1 MSNTIEELYQLN
13 KELFQTNEELFRVN
27 TELYQAYE
35 ELLQSNGALYRI
47 NDHLASKSAE
57 LAKER
62 DNWSEM
68 VRETIRK
75 FSDVKNDEIDRL
87 KKCLS
92 SAVKVI
98 ADELKE
104 IDEKDKTIDRLK
116 QKLEDLS

>member
-1 MSNTIEELYQLN
+1 MSNTIEELYQTN
-13 KELFQTNEELFRVN
+13 EELFRVSEELFRVN

-62 DNWSEM
+62 DNWSER
-68 VRETIRK
+68 VRETIRE

-92 SAVKVI
+92 SAVNVI
-98 ADELKE
+98 AEKLKG